1 MQITEF
7 ALAIVAIVV
16 IYYIAKLLFF
26 TPADQPPIAPPP
38 PPPVDCTKF
47 ENRNR
52 CSCLEHKN
60 KNNPWCK
67 TADEL
72 YDNKNCDGK
81 CQERTGASRCALH
94 FRSSPNQFLY
104 YCARLK

>member
-1 MQITEF
+1 MQITEI
-7 ALAIVAIVV
+7 ALAIVAIV
-16 IYYIAKLLFF
+16 ILYYIVNLLFF
-26 TPADQPPIAPPP
+26 TPVEQPPIAPP

-47 ENRNR
+47 ENRSR
-52 CSCLEHKN
+52 CSCLEQKN

-94 FRSSPNQFLY
+94 FRSTPKQFLY